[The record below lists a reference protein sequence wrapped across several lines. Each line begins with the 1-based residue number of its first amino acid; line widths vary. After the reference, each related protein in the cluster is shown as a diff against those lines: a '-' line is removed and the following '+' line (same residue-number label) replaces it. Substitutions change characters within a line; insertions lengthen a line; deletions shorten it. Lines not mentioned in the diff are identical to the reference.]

1 MSARSRSARVVT
13 LTVAVMAP
21 LVILLLDGG
30 RPAAPGLLADRLV
43 ATAAGIA
50 IVLAV
55 NAVFARLTR
64 A

>member
-1 MSARSRSARVVT
+1 
-13 LTVAVMAP
+13 MAP